1 VHLVDGQGLKGK
13 PSAKHMDGANGGKE
27 IIEQDTEGTG
37 QKQREEG
44 RQSVAATL
52 HQTSDVN

>member
-1 VHLVDGQGLKGK
+1 
-13 PSAKHMDGANGGKE
+13 MDGANGGKE
-27 IIEQDTEGTG
+27 IIEQDADGTG